1 MSGTRIFEACAKCGR
16 SPGKYA
22 LRISR
27 LFLFFIPGND
37 VPACFS
43 GAACCTIAGLQLS
56 SSVKLKTF
64 PLLAVD
70 QEPSVAVA
78 DDRYGVARV
87 VAVEGDR
94 IWLEPLPSGGC
105 GACAS
110 ASSCSA
116 KGLGTLASRLES
128 KRFQIAA
135 SGLAVGD
142 EVVVSFGEDSPVG
155 MAALAYAIPLLSS
168 LVLAVTVDLYIGRDT
183 LTMLAAVAGLAIGF
197 GIARLG
203 VGRLL
208 AQGKLQPRLVRRVD
222 AASSLLERQSPHA

>member
-1 MSGTRIFEACAKCGR
+1 M
-16 SPGKYA
+16 
-22 LRISR
+22 
-27 LFLFFIPGND
+27 
-37 VPACFS
+37 
-43 GAACCTIAGLQLS
+43 QLS
-56 SSVKLKTF
+56 SLVKLKTF

-70 QEPSVAVA
+70 PEPSAAVA
-78 DDRYGVARV
+78 DDRSVGESALPAREGVARV
-87 VAVEGDR
+87 VVVEGDR
-94 IWLEPLPSGGC
+94 VWLEPLASGGC

-128 KRFQIAA
+128 KRFQVAA

-142 EVVVSFGEDSPVG
+142 EVVVSFGQESPVG

-168 LVLAVTVDLYIGRDT
+168 LALALTVDLYLGRDT
-183 LTMLAAVAGLAIGF
+183 LTLLAAVLGLAIGF

-208 AQGKLQPRLVRRVD
+208 AQGKLQPRLVGRLD
-222 AASSLLERQSPHA
+222 ASSSFLERH